1 MQHIVALKSGT
12 RNCGQIVHYRTGIGH
27 LWQNNDIDGKCSY
40 QAEGWLYD
48 FCFHC

>member
-12 RNCGQIVHYRTGIGH
+12 CNCMAKLYIIGH
-27 LWQNNDIDGKCSY
+27 LWQNNDIDGKCGY

-48 FCFHC
+48 FVVCTVE